1 MAVVVKR
8 AYFYAP
14 ATRDL
19 FIKIPKEDKEEGDEG
34 MVAKLRLSVYGAR
47 DAALNWMNTYT
58 VFLEELGFTKGK
70 GCTCNFFYP
79 RGIMMTVHG
88 DDFTSSASTKTLE
101 WLKKKF
107 EAKFEVTAKLLGP
120 EVSQE
125 REIRVLDRVI
135 QWEADGL
142 VYEPD
147 QRHAEMIVREFG
159 LRRCP
164 DARDARGT
172 GSGER
177 TGWHSRTG
185 SGRRA

>member
-1 MAVVVKR
+1 
-8 AYFYAP
+8 
-14 ATRDL
+14 
-19 FIKIPKEDKEEGDEG
+19 
-34 MVAKLRLSVYGAR
+34 
-47 DAALNWMNTYT
+47 
-58 VFLEELGFTKGK
+58 
-70 GCTCNFFYP
+70 
-79 RGIMMTVHG
+79 MTVHG

-159 LRRCP
+159 LEGAGGVRTP
-164 DARDARGT
+164 GT
-172 GSGER
+172 RAEQEVASA
-177 TGWHSRTG
+177 GWHSRIG